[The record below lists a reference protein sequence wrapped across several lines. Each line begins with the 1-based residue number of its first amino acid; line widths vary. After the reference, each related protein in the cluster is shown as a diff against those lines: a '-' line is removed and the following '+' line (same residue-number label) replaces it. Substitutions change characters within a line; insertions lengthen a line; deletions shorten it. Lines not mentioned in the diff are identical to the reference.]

1 MNNYTSVDKIFHNFI
16 FSSKLIQKSLYEIQS
31 MLFKNEQNLEKK
43 NHIFI
48 TGMPRS
54 GSTVLLYY
62 LYQSELFA
70 SLTYRD
76 MPFVISP
83 KLNFFNKKKI
93 EKKERL
99 HKDGLRFD
107 LDTPEAL
114 DNVFFNLF
122 NDKEINLELENY
134 ILSVLTKYKKKR
146 YLSKNNNI
154 FQKLDLIL
162 NILNEAIIIVP
173 FRKPSNQ
180 SSSLLKQNLN
190 FIKLHE
196 KDKFSLKYMNDLGH
210 FEFGKNHIPWFKPKN
225 FNDTINI
232 NYWLEQW
239 LMYYSFIYEK
249 YKSNN
254 QFLFICHEKFCE
266 QSEYRERLLNKVDI
280 NKSISFD
287 FKNTDYSDD
296 KNLDKELLNSC
307 NRLYHKLCE
316 LF

>member
-1 MNNYTSVDKIFHNFI
+1 
-16 FSSKLIQKSLYEIQS
+16 
-31 MLFKNEQNLEKK
+31 MLFKNEQKLEER

-134 ILSVLTKYKKKR
+134 ILSVLTKYKIKI
-146 YLSKNNNI
+146 S
-154 FQKLDLIL
+154 
-162 NILNEAIIIVP
+162 
-173 FRKPSNQ
+173 
-180 SSSLLKQNLN
+180 KQNL
-190 FIKLHE
+190 IKKE
-196 KDKFSLKYMNDLGH
+196 NSKFR
-210 FEFGKNHIPWFKPKN
+210 
-225 FNDTINI
+225 FNV
-232 NYWLEQW
+232 
-239 LMYYSFIYEK
+239 LMYK
-249 YKSNN
+249 
-254 QFLFICHEKFCE
+254 
-266 QSEYRERLLNKVDI
+266 
-280 NKSISFD
+280 
-287 FKNTDYSDD
+287 
-296 KNLDKELLNSC
+296 
-307 NRLYHKLCE
+307 
-316 LF
+316 